1 LCGAAIFA
9 LTETAAGAAGA
20 PWPTALHDS
29 RHSGTAPVAGPTSG
43 HILWERNLGG
53 NVTPGP
59 AVGADGTIYIATNAG
74 VLHALNPATG
84 ADKWTFDG
92 GGPYIGETDLSTT
105 PLILSSGDIVWSG
118 PEHTLFDLSPVG
130 TLIWSHVFATNPLS
144 PVLAGT
150 RVYIEQMGGT
160 LSAVDISSATP
171 TVVWSLPIGRTSF
184 GSPVVAPNGSIVTT
198 ADRHVVDVTDKGG
211 VGKVTWTFTTSAALE
226 VSASVGAD
234 GTVVVS
240 TNNRSVYAIKPNGSL
255 KWRTDLGS
263 ESYSSASVSNGVAYF
278 GDNSGH
284 LHVVR
289 EQNGRP
295 IVSDRGVNGI
305 WSAQAIDQRGDVYFG
320 TQGRQI
326 YGYTARGKRLFDVTA
341 SGPIDSYPALTAGG
355 VLIIGDQAG
364 TLYAIGG

>member
-1 LCGAAIFA
+1 
-9 LTETAAGAAGA
+9 
-20 PWPTALHDS
+20 
-29 RHSGTAPVAGPTSG
+29 
-43 HILWERNLGG
+43 
-53 NVTPGP
+53 
-59 AVGADGTIYIATNAG
+59 VGADGTIYIATNAG

-118 PEHTLFDLSPVG
+118 PEHTLLDLSPVG

-255 KWRTDLGS
+255 QWRTDLGS